1 MSSLITIP
9 TIAKLHQLLGL
20 PSPSHPLISVFNFDD
35 IQIEPDSTLNA
46 MVTDFY
52 IIALKKDCAGGI
64 FRYGQSEYE
73 YNEGVM
79 YFTAP
84 KQILQ
89 FNNILL
95 EKVRGFVLA
104 IHPDFLYSYQLSSKI
119 KDFNYFSY
127 SSNEALF
134 IFEKEEKSILG
145 IIENIAKEINSNLD
159 SFTQDLLISNIE
171 LILKYCDR
179 FYNRQFLT
187 RKKENFE
194 LLTKFEEILEE
205 SFKEEMLLSHG
216 IPTVKSISTK
226 LNITANYLSDML
238 RVQTGLTTQQ
248 YIQNKL
254 LDKAK
259 ILLSTTNLSVSE
271 IAYQLGFEHAQSFH
285 RLFRKQNDISPL
297 EFRNSFN

>member
-1 MSSLITIP
+1 M
-9 TIAKLHQLLGL
+9 
-20 PSPSHPLISVFNFDD
+20 
-35 IQIEPDSTLNA
+35 
-46 MVTDFY
+46 
-52 IIALKKDCAGGI
+52 
-64 FRYGQSEYE
+64 
-73 YNEGVM
+73 
-79 YFTAP
+79 
-84 KQILQ
+84 
-89 FNNILL
+89 
-95 EKVRGFVLA
+95 
-104 IHPDFLYSYQLSSKI
+104 
-119 KDFNYFSY
+119 
-127 SSNEALF
+127 F

-271 IAYQLGFEHAQSFH
+271 IAYKLGFEHAQSFH

>member
-1 MSSLITIP
+1 M
-9 TIAKLHQLLGL
+9 
-20 PSPSHPLISVFNFDD
+20 
-35 IQIEPDSTLNA
+35 
-46 MVTDFY
+46 
-52 IIALKKDCAGGI
+52 
-64 FRYGQSEYE
+64 
-73 YNEGVM
+73 
-79 YFTAP
+79 
-84 KQILQ
+84 
-89 FNNILL
+89 
-95 EKVRGFVLA
+95 
-104 IHPDFLYSYQLSSKI
+104 
-119 KDFNYFSY
+119 
-127 SSNEALF
+127 F

-238 RVQTGLTTQQ
+238 RVQTGLTTQR

-271 IAYQLGFEHAQSFH
+271 IAYKLGFEHAQSFH